1 MKRKQF
7 ISEWSDWL
15 TLIFLGMVWGTSFI
29 LIKKSLIAFDK
40 VQVAGLRI
48 LISSLAFL
56 PVVLFQYAKINWKK
70 WDKLLLIGILGNGIP
85 PFLFATAQTKLSSSL
100 AGVLNALTTI
110 FTLLVAILFFK
121 RKWNKFHAL
130 GVVVG
135 FGGAMMIIL
144 YNNKIEG
151 NFYYAMLVVVATML
165 YAFGG
170 NIVNHKLGDVRPL
183 HISAVSL
190 VFLMPVGLIA
200 IGTSDFF
207 DVMNTHPDA
216 WSSLAAAFVLA
227 IVNTVISSV
236 LFYRLIQQT
245 SAVFASTTTYL
256 IPVFAVLVGVLDG
269 ESFYPLYLV
278 SLLLIMLGVYLTKK

>member
-1 MKRKQF
+1 MKKKQF

-29 LIKKSLIAFDK
+29 LIKKSLIAFDN

-56 PVVLFQYAKINWKK
+56 PVVVIQHAKINWKK

-135 FGGAMMIIL
+135 FGGALMIIL
-144 YNNKIEG
+144 HNNKVEG
-151 NFYYAMLVVVATML
+151 NFYYALLVVLATML

-170 NIVNHKLGDVRPL
+170 NVVNHKLGDVRPL

-190 VFLMPVGLIA
+190 VFLLPVGLIA

-207 DVMNTHPDA
+207 EVMNTHPDA
-216 WSSLAAAFVLA
+216 WSSLSAAFVLA

-269 ESFYPLYLV
+269 ESFYPLYLL